1 MRRYFLSIIIILFVL
16 VLSAVGCGE
25 PKTPLPTDLQ
35 SVVITLER
43 TACYGYCPVYKLV
56 IYGDGR
62 VIYEGTKYVETLGTK
77 MGSISEE
84 KVKQMIYEFR
94 KINYFSLK
102 DSYQHLD
109 ATDMPGVIT
118 SLTIDGQKKTVNH
131 YHGDFNAPKSLTN
144 LENKIDQIVSSD
156 QWVGSFYE

>member
-1 MRRYFLSIIIILFVL
+1 MRRHILSIIIILFAL
-16 VLSAVGCGE
+16 VLSVVGCGE
-25 PKTPLPTDLQ
+25 PKTPVPTDLQ

-43 TACYGYCPVYKLV
+43 TACYGYCPVYKLTV
-56 IYGDGR
+56 YGDGR
-62 VIYEGTKYVETLGTK
+62 IIYEGTKYVKIVGTRTA
-77 MGSISEE
+77 SISDDQI
-84 KVKQMIYEFR
+84 KQLIDEFR
-94 KINYFSLK
+94 KIDYFSLK

-131 YHGDFNAPKSLTN
+131 YHGDLSAPKSLTN
-144 LENKIDQIVSSD
+144 LENAIDHIVSSD